1 MREGLAALNRLIKV
15 VMAYRPDRAKKTKPA
30 PRRRAAK
37 PVKPPQ
43 SVKQ

>member
-1 MREGLAALNRLIKV
+1 MRDGLAALTKLVKV
-15 VMAYRPDRAKKTKPA
+15 VMSYRPDRAKKTKPA
-30 PRRRAAK
+30 TRRRAAK